1 MDYDHKVKYKNM
13 SMFKANE
20 VIPVI
25 CELLYD
31 KLGIEF
37 ESTKVNSFS
46 SNFYLIAPKG
56 NEILENP
63 ENGSK
68 NKNVPI
74 LGLNYKESESE
85 EEYISFYAIGH
96 MKEEENSPCT
106 LYLERAQSL
115 SHYSFDV
122 DDIVYD
128 FINYAIE
135 MKLEGNNI
143 SIEKIYKM
151 YNSQIK
157 LIHKNRNA

>member
-56 NEILENP
+56 NEILKNP
-63 ENGSK
+63 ESGSK

-74 LGLNYKESESE
+74 LGLNYKESELE
-85 EEYISFYAIGH
+85 EEYISFYSIGH
-96 MKEEENSPCT
+96 IKEENSPYA

-115 SHYSFDV
+115 SIYSFDV
-122 DDIVYD
+122 DDIIYD

-135 MKLEGNNI
+135 IKLEGNNI
-143 SIEKIYKM
+143 SLEEIYKM
-151 YNSQIK
+151 YKNQIK
-157 LIHKNRNA
+157 LIHKKTNA

>member
-63 ENGSK
+63 ENRSK
-68 NKNVPI
+68 DKNVPI

-96 MKEEENSPCT
+96 MKEEKNSPCT

-115 SHYSFDV
+115 SLYSFDV

-143 SIEKIYKM
+143 SLEEIYKM
-151 YNSQIK
+151 YKSQIK

>member
-1 MDYDHKVKYKNM
+1 MTT
-13 SMFKANE
+13 F
-20 VIPVI
+20 
-25 CELLYD
+25 
-31 KLGIEF
+31 
-37 ESTKVNSFS
+37 VNVFT
-46 SNFYLIAPKG
+46 Y
-56 NEILENP
+56 
-63 ENGSK
+63 NGSK

-115 SHYSFDV
+115 SLYSFDV

-143 SIEKIYKM
+143 SVEKIYKM
-151 YNSQIK
+151 YKS
-157 LIHKNRNA
+157 

>member
-20 VIPVI
+20 VVPII

-56 NEILENP
+56 SEILENP
-63 ENGSK
+63 ENGNK
-68 NKNVPI
+68 DKNVPI
-74 LGLNYKESESE
+74 LGLNYKESETE

-96 MKEEENSPCT
+96 MNIKENNPCT
-106 LYLERAQSL
+106 LYLERSQSL
-115 SHYSFDV
+115 SLYSLDM
-122 DDIVYD
+122 DNIIYD
-128 FINYAIE
+128 FIDYAIDI
-135 MKLEGNNI
+135 KLEGNNI
-143 SIEKIYKM
+143 SLEEIYKM
-151 YNSQIK
+151 YKNQIK